1 MMNNSDFLIKDENTH
16 LLNRGISDPIANIEV
31 KGGVLLRNVAEV
43 IGVDKEKL
51 KELNQHIKR
60 NILPLDDDT
69 YTLYIPY
76 SKLSRYNANKHNL
89 KATQYEV
96 YKVKRGDSLASIG
109 RQYSINY
116 KMIKKHNHL
125 KSNFLSVNQELVIP
139 VDPELYKRPIHYT
152 VRVGDTLSK
161 IATKHNVD
169 FKQLMKDN
177 NLKTSMIRTG
187 DKIVIKFR

>member
-1 MMNNSDFLIKDENTH
+1 MNNSDFLIKDENSH

-43 IGVDKEKL
+43 IGIDKDKL

-60 NILPLDDDT
+60 NILPLDKDT

-76 SKLSRYNANKHNL
+76 SKLSRYNANKQNL
-89 KATQYEV
+89 KSTQYEI
-96 YKVKRGDSLASIG
+96 YKVQRGDTLASIG
-109 RQYSINY
+109 RQYSLNY
-116 KMIKKHNHL
+116 KTIKKHNHL
-125 KSNFLSVNQELVIP
+125 KSNFLSLNQELIIP
-139 VDPELYKRPIHYT
+139 IDPDLYKRPINYT
-152 VRVGDTLSK
+152 VQVGDTLNK

-169 FKQLMKDN
+169 FKKLMEDN
-177 NLKTSMIRTG
+177 NLKTSMIRIG